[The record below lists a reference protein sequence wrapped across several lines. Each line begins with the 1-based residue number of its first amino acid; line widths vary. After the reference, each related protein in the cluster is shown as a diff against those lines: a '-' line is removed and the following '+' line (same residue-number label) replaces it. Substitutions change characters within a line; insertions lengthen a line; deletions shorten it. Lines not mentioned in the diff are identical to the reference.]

1 MESLKRIRYESGG
14 LDAVDARLL
23 QMLVANARVST
34 ADLARAVGLTAPTV
48 AERVRRLEE
57 AGVIM
62 GYRAEISPV
71 ALGLPITAWLRIRP
85 VPGELAR
92 VAKIIRGIPEI
103 TECDRVTGEDCFL
116 ARVHVPSVADLERII
131 DLITPYAM
139 TNTSIVQSSPVPR
152 RLPPFGTEG
161 MTESP

>member
-131 DLITPYAM
+131 DLITPM
-139 TNTSIVQSSPVPR
+139 R
-152 RLPPFGTEG
+152 
-161 MTESP
+161 